1 MVIIGLGTAGCN
13 IASLFKQYGNYK
25 VVLIDEGKGIP
36 KCDTVEECEEITP
49 NMKRGKLRGVKGD
62 VIFILC
68 GASKVASSALR
79 IMEQIKD
86 CNIKVVCVNPDPFF
100 TPPEY
105 MKRNRVVTC
114 VLQQFAR
121 SGLLSEVILFDNKS
135 ITEIVGQGSIKDFY
149 SKMNGTIASAVHAM
163 NYFDNI
169 KPIFGSRHT
178 PREISR
184 IKTIAIGSVEK
195 NEEKLYFP
203 LDNVTETCYIYSIN
217 EDELETDND
226 LISRIKQKISSD
238 EQANIK
244 SSFCIYSSDDQQSYY
259 YSIKYTHYIQLED
272 K

>member
-1 MVIIGLGTAGCN
+1 MVVIGLGTAGCN
-13 IASLFKQYGNYK
+13 IAERFKQYGNYK
-25 VVLIDEGKGIP
+25 VILIDEGKGIP
-36 KCDTVEECEEITP
+36 KCSSVEECEENTP
-49 NMKRGKLRGVKGD
+49 NMKRGKLKGVKGD
-62 VIFILC
+62 VVFILC

-79 IMEQIKD
+79 ILEQIKH
-86 CNIKVVCVNPDPFF
+86 CNIKVVCINPDPFF
-100 TPPEY
+100 TPSEY

-135 ITEIVGQGSIKDFY
+135 VTDIVGQGPIKNFY
-149 SKMNGTIASAVHAM
+149 LKMNNTISSAIHAL

-169 KPIFGSRHT
+169 DPIFGSRHT
-178 PREISR
+178 PKEISR
-184 IKTIAIGSVEK
+184 IRTISIGSIEK
-195 NEEKLYFP
+195 SEEKLYFP

-226 LISRIKQKISSD
+226 LLSRIKQKISSD
-238 EQANIK
+238 EQADIK